1 MIKPLQN
8 ERGIALVTALMLS
21 LLALAIIL
29 ALLYVISQ
37 GTRTSG
43 ASKRYKSALE
53 ASYGGVDVFTKAFI
67 PQLSGSSTPN
77 LNSILVGA
85 APTSGDTNCIQDKMT
100 KISKDWGACSSAAKS
115 ANPKD
120 TPDTTFSL
128 RGQAGQPNFNIFA
141 KIVDTQPGNSDMT
154 SGTELLDSGSG
165 VAYGGSGVSPKH
177 MPATFRIEIQGERAT
192 NPLEKANLSILYAY

>member
-21 LLALAIIL
+21 FLSLAIIL
-29 ALLYVISQ
+29 ALLYLISQ
-37 GTRTSG
+37 GTRTSA

-53 ASYGGVDVFTKAFI
+53 ASYGGVDVFTKAYI
-67 PQLSGSSTPN
+67 PQLSGITTPN

-85 APTSGDTNCIQDKMT
+85 APTFGDTNCVQDKMN
-100 KISKDWGACSSAAKS
+100 KISKDWGACSSAAKN

-128 RGQAGQPNFNIFA
+128 RGQAGQPNFNVFA
-141 KIVDTQPGNSDMT
+141 KIVDTQPGNSDS
-154 SGTELLDSGSG
+154 SGSELLDSGSG
-165 VAYGGSGVSPKH
+165 VAYGSAGVSPKH
-177 MPATFRIEIQGERAT
+177 MPATYRIEIQGERAT